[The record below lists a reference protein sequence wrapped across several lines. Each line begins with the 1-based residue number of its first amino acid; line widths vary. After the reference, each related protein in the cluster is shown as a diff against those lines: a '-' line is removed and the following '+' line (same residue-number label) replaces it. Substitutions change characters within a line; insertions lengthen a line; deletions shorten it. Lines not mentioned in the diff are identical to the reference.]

1 MFPVLY
7 IEIRPNKYFTFIL
20 LPYCL
25 QNYMCIENLETF
37 ATLNI
42 SFLPSQKLTCLVL
55 AISIALSPPQEN
67 NFMQFYNNKII
78 IINCNFNHI
87 LVPLFHYM
95 VYNNSRSGGD
105 FS

>member
-1 MFPVLY
+1 MFPGLY
-7 IEIRPNKYFTFIL
+7 IEIRSNKYFIFIL
-20 LPYCL
+20 LPYWL
-25 QNYMCIENLETF
+25 QNYMCMENVETF

-42 SFLPSQKLTCLVL
+42 SFLPSQKLTCLG
-55 AISIALSPPQEN
+55 ISIALAPPQEN

-78 IINCNFNHI
+78 IKKCNFNHI

-95 VYNNSRSGGD
+95 VYNNARSGGD